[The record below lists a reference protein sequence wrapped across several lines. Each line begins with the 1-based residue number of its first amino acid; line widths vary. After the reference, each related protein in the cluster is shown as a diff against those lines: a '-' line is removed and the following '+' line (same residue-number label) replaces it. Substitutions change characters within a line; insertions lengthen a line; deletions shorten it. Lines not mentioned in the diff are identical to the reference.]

1 MARQRLTIGTF
12 GEIGYLPGP
21 SGRVVARARYRDW
34 DGKNRL
40 VQATG
45 ETRKQAERALKA
57 KLADRSCSN
66 LPRLTCHPTARS
78 PTS

>member
-40 VQATG
+40 VQPPAIPAS
-45 ETRKQAERALKA
+45 R
-57 KLADRSCSN
+57 RSG
-66 LPRLTCHPTARS
+66 R
-78 PTS
+78 